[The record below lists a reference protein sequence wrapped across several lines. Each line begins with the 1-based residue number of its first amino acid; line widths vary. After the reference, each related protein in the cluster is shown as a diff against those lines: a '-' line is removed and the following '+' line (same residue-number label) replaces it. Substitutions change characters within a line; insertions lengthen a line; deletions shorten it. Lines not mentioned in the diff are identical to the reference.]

1 MKPTNPNDLR
11 GLSDNELITQVKES
25 KRSLTDMKFQQAVG
39 QLENLAAIKIVRRD
53 IARMLTILRERG
65 ISV

>member
-11 GLSDNELITQVKES
+11 GLSDNELISQVNES

-39 QLENLAAIKIVRRD
+39 QLENLAAIRIVRRD
-53 IARMLTILRERG
+53 IARMITILRERG
-65 ISV
+65 IRI